1 MKTYSLL
8 LLLFTTFAFAQGPVT
23 VTVKDAQTG
32 APLPYA
38 TVSSLQHQFVT
49 DVDGKVVV
57 AQTTGNITASYTGYE
72 TLDATIAH
80 GISFYTIKLQPKA
93 EVLEEVLINAI
104 NPASEIMARAIRH
117 KNLTDPQQ
125 HLQSFRYS
133 TYEKLVVTANPD
145 SISGQ
150 LDSVFAYEKAARI
163 FKKVDSTDYNFKK
176 LISRRHIYQTE
187 KVSEFK
193 FNKEQ
198 GLKENVL
205 GSRMAG
211 FKQPLYEFVG
221 LRLQSYS
228 VYSDK
233 VILLETKY
241 AGPLANDAL
250 SDYTYKILDTV
261 NIEGRC
267 AYMIYFKPKH
277 RQKKRLNGVLYI
289 DCENYGVAR
298 AIFRVRNIIDVT
310 SVHYF
315 SYEDSPGIWFPDR
328 KTLKVVKG
336 NNKEDVKILG
346 ETIKFDAVDNQNN
359 NRDKDPSDF
368 IYVYSESQNFDKEFN
383 VPVTIYRSA
392 VDIEVKDEAVSRPE
406 TYWNTYRQD
415 SLDLRS
421 FTTYMDLDSIVAKD
435 NWEQR
440 IILGRRIINGYLPL
454 GPVDLDLRQIVKY
467 NNYEGFRLG
476 AGFITNNKV
485 SEIFRINTYGAYGTK
500 DGHFKYSLGAGVRL
514 GRFSNTWIGGSYTDD
529 VKEIGLTSFATDKRV
544 FKIYDPRPINVSTF
558 YGYRSWQGYL
568 ETRIIPR
575 TESVWQLTRSS
586 IDPKFSYLFSANGK
600 DYMEFNLVTASVS
613 LQWNPFSYYMQTP
626 NGRIEVEKRYPK
638 FAFQY
643 TQAVAG
649 IAGGD
654 FNFGKLDLRAEF
666 EQKYLNGYKTTALL
680 QTGLAL
686 GDVPLTHLYSTSP
699 NNLDRQ
705 SVIQRVTFAGKN
717 SFETMYFNEFFSNR
731 YVMAQLKHG
740 LTKFTVLGALKLS
753 PMLVTRAAWGKL
765 DNTGGHLGLP
775 YNTLEK
781 GYYESGVEFNEI
793 FKGLGFVAFYRYGPY
808 HLPQFDR
815 NIALKISFVL
825 NLF

>member
-1 MKTYSLL
+1 MKLHTLL
-8 LLLFTTFAFAQGPVT
+8 LLLFTFSAFAQKAVT
-23 VTVKDAQTG
+23 ISVKDSQTG
-32 APLPYA
+32 NALPYA
-38 TVSSLQHQFVT
+38 TVYAGGHNFIT
-49 DVDGKVVV
+49 DVDG
-57 AQTTGNITASYTGYE
+57 NITLNNPSSIVSASYTGYDGGEVTITTGVASYKIFLKPHTE
-72 TLDATIAH
+72 TLQQVTISN
-80 GISFYTIKLQPKA
+80 ISPGA
-93 EVLEEVLINAI
+93 EII
-104 NPASEIMARAIRH
+104 GRAIRR
-117 KNLTDPQQ
+117 KPINDPQ
-125 HLQSFRYS
+125 LKLSSFSYK
-133 TYEKLVVTANPD
+133 TYEKLMVTANPD
-145 SISGQ
+145 SINGQ
-150 LDSVFAYEKAARI
+150 LDSVFAYEKAGRI
-163 FKKVDSTDYNFKK
+163 LKKIDSTRFNFKK

-187 KVSEFK
+187 KVSEFI

-198 GLKENVL
+198 GVKENVL

-211 FKQPLYEFVG
+211 FKQPLYEFIG
-221 LRLQSYS
+221 LRLQGYS

-233 VILLETKY
+233 IIVLETKY
-241 AGPLANDAL
+241 AGPMANTAL
-250 SDYTYKILDTV
+250 QDYEYKILDTV
-261 NIEGRC
+261 GIQGRDT
-267 AYMIYFKPKH
+267 YMIYFKSKRNH
-277 RQKKRLNGVLYI
+277 KKKLNGILYI
-289 DCENYGVAR
+289 DTETYGVAR
-298 AIFRVRNIIDVT
+298 AVFRVRNIIDAT
-310 SVHYF
+310 STHYF
-315 SYEDSPGIWFPDR
+315 TYQDSLNLWFPER
-328 KTLKVVKG
+328 KTLKIVKG
-336 NNKEDVKILG
+336 NNKEDLNILG
-346 ETIKFDAVDNQNN
+346 ETIKFDAVDAQST
-359 NRDKDPSDF
+359 REKDPSDY
-368 IYVYSESQNFDKEFN
+368 IYVYSEAVNFDQQYN
-383 VPVTIYRSA
+383 VPIAIRRKA
-392 VDIEVKDEAVSRPE
+392 VDIEIKDEAINRPE
-406 TYWNTYRQD
+406 EYWDAFRGDTID
-415 SLDLRS
+415 VRS

-440 IILGRRIINGYLPL
+440 IILGRRIINGYIPL
-454 GPVDLDLRQIVKY
+454 GAVDLDLRHFIKY

-476 AGFITNNKV
+476 AGFITNDKV
-485 SEIFRINTYGAYGTK
+485 SEIFRISTYGAYGTK
-500 DGHFKYSLGAGVRL
+500 DGAFKYSLGAGLRL

-529 VKEIGLTSFATDKRV
+529 VKEIGSTSFATDKRV

-558 YGYRSWQGYL
+558 YGHKSWNGYI

-575 TESVWQLTRSS
+575 TESMWQLTHSS
-586 IDPKFSYLFSANGK
+586 IDPKFSYLFNANGRS
-600 DYMEFNLVTASVS
+600 YSSFNLLTASVS

-643 TQAVAG
+643 THSVKG

-699 NNLDRQ
+699 NNLDKDG
-705 SVIQRVTFAGKN
+705 VIARVTFAGKN

-740 LTKFTVLGALKLS
+740 LTRFTVLGALKLS
-753 PMLVTRAAWGKL
+753 PMLVTRAVWGKL

-808 HLPQFDR
+808 HLPQLDR
-815 NIALKISFVL
+815 NIALKISFVF